1 MSKSFKKLVAIVS
14 AIAMVIAG
22 ITVQPQ
28 TANAAE
34 ALEWSELTDG
44 LKKATIKNTSTEEVR
59 GVEYK
64 GFETDRSWGGDSKW
78 QGQAIVND
86 VTVEAGQAYKVSL
99 DVSSTPA
106 KKILVQ
112 TLSGGEYVEKE
123 YDTTVGHIEQTFA
136 ANNDKVNIVVAFGSF
151 SDDEVGTYDVS
162 ISNLKLEKT
171 EKSEEQ
177 IEKERVEALLTGDEN
192 IAKGKTAFSNSV
204 KETGYQPEEA
214 FDGNLGS
221 RYAAESY
228 ESGVTL
234 GVDLGK
240 TYKVSSV
247 AFKWEGAYATEYN
260 IQVSKDGKAYDT
272 VKTMTADKA
281 ETIEVPL
288 DEAVEARYVRIE
300 CVKNAINYG
309 YSLWEMGVY
318 GTEVA
323 EVETTTPVVE
333 PGTVETTT
341 PAKQDET
348 TTPAPVVPT
357 VPVAAE
363 KDWSAEDF
371 IGSTDATYNDTYK
384 AIKDGA
390 INEIVNIQK
399 ADDTLGLY
407 VSFADADFGTITVNG
422 KAADIKVA
430 GAGIWFKLSN
440 FTDMYSDVVITNG
453 AGTVKAT
460 LYVYNKNGV
469 DNSKKDDETTTPAKP
484 TVAPTTANG
493 NVDESIK
500 APEGLVH
507 APGEGL
513 PYHFAWAAV
522 DGADGYNVYI
532 DGVYVT
538 KVTENVADLDAS
550 MFTKGAGEYTV
561 GVATVKEN
569 KTSAITSIKY
579 TYAGSGQPATTKVS
593 VTTTVAPVATT
604 VAPVITTV
612 APVTTPSVPGQDVD
626 ESIKAPEGLVWA
638 GNANLPYYFAWAKAD
653 GIDSYNV
660 YVDGTLVANV
670 VDGSVNLNE
679 SVFTKGSG
687 EYAIGIAAV
696 KGNKTSVITS
706 IKYTYAGSGQPAT
719 TKAPEPSTAKPTDV
733 TVAPTAPGQDVDE
746 SIKAPEGLVWA
757 GNANLPYYFAWAPVV
772 GVDSYNVYVD
782 GVYATNVNGNS
793 VNLEK
798 SVFTKGSGEY
808 TVGVAA
814 VKGNKVSNI
823 TSVKYT
829 YTGDGAITTT
839 KAPEAQ
845 PTAAPTTV
853 APTAKP
859 TVAPTTA
866 KPTTKPK
873 ETTTIDFTTDSS
885 IEKPFGLDVSQAS
898 VGYVNVVW
906 GRGTIDCYN
915 VYVDGERRR
924 TGISAQA
931 LKLPVYTEGTHTIA
945 ITTVVGKRESERL
958 EAQIQITGTGEKETE
973 PETCPEELKPQLK
986 ENVPLRDDRIAIELN
1001 NKTNGKY
1008 SDSEIYWCIV
1018 GNNANNQLC
1027 YMDKDG
1033 NMIPASESLN
1043 TVEVNGTK
1051 YANIYHTLAESDHVY
1066 APTIRSGRMYLS
1078 YGKPVYVKF
1087 VGSTGYAGPDLNN
1100 PGDVNANTLFEFA
1113 EFTIEGKHYW
1123 GNTTR
1128 VDYFCFPMVTRLIGG
1143 SLYGGYDNVVGDVG
1157 TRDEIFNAF
1166 KNEVPNEYKSLVR
1179 DDRIIAPCKSTFNV
1193 GKINGNYFDNYINEF
1208 WNKYAN
1214 EDLRFSSE
1222 SGRFVGRVVGNQM
1235 RFTREGD
1242 STVYYVDKPNTQ
1254 EVLEG
1259 KGAFD
1264 RGNGVEKAIEAQL
1277 CAAFNRGVATEP
1289 ENWYTPSKY
1298 YKNSVSNFYAGFFH
1312 EHSVLG
1318 KAYGFCY
1325 DDVNDQSTLLQYDK
1339 ADALVIDL
1347 KW

>member
-348 TTPAPVVPT
+348 TTPAKQDETTTPAPVVPT

-484 TVAPTTANG
+484 TVAPTT
-493 NVDESIK
+493 V
-500 APEGLVH
+500 AP
-507 APGEGL
+507 
-513 PYHFAWAAV
+513 
-522 DGADGYNVYI
+522 
-532 DGVYVT
+532 
-538 KVTENVADLDAS
+538 
-550 MFTKGAGEYTV
+550 
-561 GVATVKEN
+561 
-569 KTSAITSIKY
+569 
-579 TYAGSGQPATTKVS
+579 
-593 VTTTVAPVATT
+593 TTVAPTT
-604 VAPVITTV
+604 VAPTTV
-612 APVTTPSVPGQDVD
+612 APTTV
-626 ESIKAPEGLVWA
+626 
-638 GNANLPYYFAWAKAD
+638 
-653 GIDSYNV
+653 
-660 YVDGTLVANV
+660 
-670 VDGSVNLNE
+670 
-679 SVFTKGSG
+679 
-687 EYAIGIAAV
+687 
-696 KGNKTSVITS
+696 
-706 IKYTYAGSGQPAT
+706 
-719 TKAPEPSTAKPTDV
+719 
-733 TVAPTAPGQDVDE
+733 
-746 SIKAPEGLVWA
+746 
-757 GNANLPYYFAWAPVV
+757 
-772 GVDSYNVYVD
+772 
-782 GVYATNVNGNS
+782 
-793 VNLEK
+793 
-798 SVFTKGSGEY
+798 
-808 TVGVAA
+808 
-814 VKGNKVSNI
+814 
-823 TSVKYT
+823 
-829 YTGDGAITTT
+829 
-839 KAPEAQ
+839 
-845 PTAAPTTV
+845 APTTV

-859 TVAPTTA
+859 TETPTAKPTETPTAKPTVAPTTKAISTTAVPATVKKTTVKKTTVKATA
-866 KPTTKPK
+866 KKLSSNKVKLSVKKVAGASKYSVQISTTKNFK
-873 ETTTIDFTTDSS
+873 KVVAKKTSKKAVFTVKS
-885 IEKPFGLDVSQAS
+885 KKLKGKKKL
-898 VGYVNVVW
+898 YVRVK
-906 GRGTIDCYN
+906 
-915 VYVDGERRR
+915 VYKKV
-924 TGISAQA
+924 
-931 LKLPVYTEGTHTIA
+931 
-945 ITTVVGKRESERL
+945 
-958 EAQIQITGTGEKETE
+958 
-973 PETCPEELKPQLK
+973 
-986 ENVPLRDDRIAIELN
+986 
-1001 NKTNGKY
+1001 NGKT
-1008 SDSEIYWCIV
+1008 V
-1018 GNNANNQLC
+1018 
-1027 YMDKDG
+1027 
-1033 NMIPASESLN
+1033 ASQWSKA
-1043 TVEVNGTK
+1043 TK
-1051 YANIYHTLAESDHVY
+1051 
-1066 APTIRSGRMYLS
+1066 IR
-1078 YGKPVYVKF
+1078 VK
-1087 VGSTGYAGPDLNN
+1087 
-1100 PGDVNANTLFEFA
+1100 
-1113 EFTIEGKHYW
+1113 K
-1123 GNTTR
+1123 
-1128 VDYFCFPMVTRLIGG
+1128 
-1143 SLYGGYDNVVGDVG
+1143 
-1157 TRDEIFNAF
+1157 
-1166 KNEVPNEYKSLVR
+1166 
-1179 DDRIIAPCKSTFNV
+1179 
-1193 GKINGNYFDNYINEF
+1193 
-1208 WNKYAN
+1208 
-1214 EDLRFSSE
+1214 
-1222 SGRFVGRVVGNQM
+1222 
-1235 RFTREGD
+1235 
-1242 STVYYVDKPNTQ
+1242 
-1254 EVLEG
+1254 
-1259 KGAFD
+1259 
-1264 RGNGVEKAIEAQL
+1264 
-1277 CAAFNRGVATEP
+1277 
-1289 ENWYTPSKY
+1289 
-1298 YKNSVSNFYAGFFH
+1298 
-1312 EHSVLG
+1312 
-1318 KAYGFCY
+1318 
-1325 DDVNDQSTLLQYDK
+1325 
-1339 ADALVIDL
+1339 
-1347 KW
+1347 

>member
-34 ALEWSELTDG
+34 ALEWSELTDE
-44 LKKATIKNTSTEEVR
+44 LKKATITNTSTEEVR

-348 TTPAPVVPT
+348 TTPAKQDETTTPAPVVPT

-484 TVAPTTANG
+484 TVAPTT
-493 NVDESIK
+493 V
-500 APEGLVH
+500 AP
-507 APGEGL
+507 
-513 PYHFAWAAV
+513 
-522 DGADGYNVYI
+522 
-532 DGVYVT
+532 
-538 KVTENVADLDAS
+538 
-550 MFTKGAGEYTV
+550 
-561 GVATVKEN
+561 
-569 KTSAITSIKY
+569 
-579 TYAGSGQPATTKVS
+579 
-593 VTTTVAPVATT
+593 TTVAPTT
-604 VAPVITTV
+604 VAPTTV
-612 APVTTPSVPGQDVD
+612 APT
-626 ESIKAPEGLVWA
+626 
-638 GNANLPYYFAWAKAD
+638 
-653 GIDSYNV
+653 
-660 YVDGTLVANV
+660 
-670 VDGSVNLNE
+670 
-679 SVFTKGSG
+679 
-687 EYAIGIAAV
+687 
-696 KGNKTSVITS
+696 
-706 IKYTYAGSGQPAT
+706 
-719 TKAPEPSTAKPTDV
+719 
-733 TVAPTAPGQDVDE
+733 TVAPTAKPTE
-746 SIKAPEGLVWA
+746 
-757 GNANLPYYFAWAPVV
+757 
-772 GVDSYNVYVD
+772 
-782 GVYATNVNGNS
+782 T
-793 VNLEK
+793 
-798 SVFTKGSGEY
+798 
-808 TVGVAA
+808 
-814 VKGNKVSNI
+814 
-823 TSVKYT
+823 
-829 YTGDGAITTT
+829 
-839 KAPEAQ
+839 
-845 PTAAPTTV
+845 PTAKPTETPTAKPTV

-859 TVAPTTA
+859 TVAPTTKAISTTAVPATVKKTTVKKTTVKATA
-866 KPTTKPK
+866 KKLSSNKVKLSVKKVAGASKYSVQISTTKNFK
-873 ETTTIDFTTDSS
+873 KVVAKKTSKKAVFTVKS
-885 IEKPFGLDVSQAS
+885 KKLKGKKKL
-898 VGYVNVVW
+898 YVRVK
-906 GRGTIDCYN
+906 
-915 VYVDGERRR
+915 VYKKV
-924 TGISAQA
+924 
-931 LKLPVYTEGTHTIA
+931 
-945 ITTVVGKRESERL
+945 
-958 EAQIQITGTGEKETE
+958 
-973 PETCPEELKPQLK
+973 
-986 ENVPLRDDRIAIELN
+986 
-1001 NKTNGKY
+1001 NGKT
-1008 SDSEIYWCIV
+1008 V
-1018 GNNANNQLC
+1018 
-1027 YMDKDG
+1027 
-1033 NMIPASESLN
+1033 ASQWSKA
-1043 TVEVNGTK
+1043 TK
-1051 YANIYHTLAESDHVY
+1051 
-1066 APTIRSGRMYLS
+1066 IR
-1078 YGKPVYVKF
+1078 VK
-1087 VGSTGYAGPDLNN
+1087 
-1100 PGDVNANTLFEFA
+1100 
-1113 EFTIEGKHYW
+1113 K
-1123 GNTTR
+1123 
-1128 VDYFCFPMVTRLIGG
+1128 
-1143 SLYGGYDNVVGDVG
+1143 
-1157 TRDEIFNAF
+1157 
-1166 KNEVPNEYKSLVR
+1166 
-1179 DDRIIAPCKSTFNV
+1179 
-1193 GKINGNYFDNYINEF
+1193 
-1208 WNKYAN
+1208 
-1214 EDLRFSSE
+1214 
-1222 SGRFVGRVVGNQM
+1222 
-1235 RFTREGD
+1235 
-1242 STVYYVDKPNTQ
+1242 
-1254 EVLEG
+1254 
-1259 KGAFD
+1259 
-1264 RGNGVEKAIEAQL
+1264 
-1277 CAAFNRGVATEP
+1277 
-1289 ENWYTPSKY
+1289 
-1298 YKNSVSNFYAGFFH
+1298 
-1312 EHSVLG
+1312 
-1318 KAYGFCY
+1318 
-1325 DDVNDQSTLLQYDK
+1325 
-1339 ADALVIDL
+1339 
-1347 KW
+1347 

>member
-484 TVAPTTANG
+484 TVAPTT
-493 NVDESIK
+493 V
-500 APEGLVH
+500 AP
-507 APGEGL
+507 
-513 PYHFAWAAV
+513 
-522 DGADGYNVYI
+522 
-532 DGVYVT
+532 
-538 KVTENVADLDAS
+538 
-550 MFTKGAGEYTV
+550 
-561 GVATVKEN
+561 
-569 KTSAITSIKY
+569 
-579 TYAGSGQPATTKVS
+579 
-593 VTTTVAPVATT
+593 TTVAPTT
-604 VAPVITTV
+604 VAPT
-612 APVTTPSVPGQDVD
+612 
-626 ESIKAPEGLVWA
+626 
-638 GNANLPYYFAWAKAD
+638 
-653 GIDSYNV
+653 
-660 YVDGTLVANV
+660 
-670 VDGSVNLNE
+670 
-679 SVFTKGSG
+679 
-687 EYAIGIAAV
+687 
-696 KGNKTSVITS
+696 
-706 IKYTYAGSGQPAT
+706 
-719 TKAPEPSTAKPTDV
+719 
-733 TVAPTAPGQDVDE
+733 TVAPTAKPTE
-746 SIKAPEGLVWA
+746 
-757 GNANLPYYFAWAPVV
+757 
-772 GVDSYNVYVD
+772 
-782 GVYATNVNGNS
+782 T
-793 VNLEK
+793 
-798 SVFTKGSGEY
+798 
-808 TVGVAA
+808 
-814 VKGNKVSNI
+814 
-823 TSVKYT
+823 
-829 YTGDGAITTT
+829 
-839 KAPEAQ
+839 
-845 PTAAPTTV
+845 PTAKPTETPTAKPTVAPTAKPTV

-859 TVAPTTA
+859 TVAPTTKAISTTAVPATVKKTTVKKTTVKATA
-866 KPTTKPK
+866 KKLSSNKVKLSVKKVAGASKYSVQISTTKNFK
-873 ETTTIDFTTDSS
+873 KVVAKKTSKKAVFTVKS
-885 IEKPFGLDVSQAS
+885 KKLKGKKKL
-898 VGYVNVVW
+898 YVRVK
-906 GRGTIDCYN
+906 
-915 VYVDGERRR
+915 VYKKV
-924 TGISAQA
+924 
-931 LKLPVYTEGTHTIA
+931 
-945 ITTVVGKRESERL
+945 
-958 EAQIQITGTGEKETE
+958 
-973 PETCPEELKPQLK
+973 
-986 ENVPLRDDRIAIELN
+986 
-1001 NKTNGKY
+1001 NGKT
-1008 SDSEIYWCIV
+1008 V
-1018 GNNANNQLC
+1018 
-1027 YMDKDG
+1027 
-1033 NMIPASESLN
+1033 ASQWSKA
-1043 TVEVNGTK
+1043 TK
-1051 YANIYHTLAESDHVY
+1051 
-1066 APTIRSGRMYLS
+1066 IR
-1078 YGKPVYVKF
+1078 VK
-1087 VGSTGYAGPDLNN
+1087 
-1100 PGDVNANTLFEFA
+1100 
-1113 EFTIEGKHYW
+1113 K
-1123 GNTTR
+1123 
-1128 VDYFCFPMVTRLIGG
+1128 
-1143 SLYGGYDNVVGDVG
+1143 
-1157 TRDEIFNAF
+1157 
-1166 KNEVPNEYKSLVR
+1166 
-1179 DDRIIAPCKSTFNV
+1179 
-1193 GKINGNYFDNYINEF
+1193 
-1208 WNKYAN
+1208 
-1214 EDLRFSSE
+1214 
-1222 SGRFVGRVVGNQM
+1222 
-1235 RFTREGD
+1235 
-1242 STVYYVDKPNTQ
+1242 
-1254 EVLEG
+1254 
-1259 KGAFD
+1259 
-1264 RGNGVEKAIEAQL
+1264 
-1277 CAAFNRGVATEP
+1277 
-1289 ENWYTPSKY
+1289 
-1298 YKNSVSNFYAGFFH
+1298 
-1312 EHSVLG
+1312 
-1318 KAYGFCY
+1318 
-1325 DDVNDQSTLLQYDK
+1325 
-1339 ADALVIDL
+1339 
-1347 KW
+1347 

>member
-348 TTPAPVVPT
+348 TTPAKQDETTTPAPVVPT

-484 TVAPTTANG
+484 TVAPTT
-493 NVDESIK
+493 V
-500 APEGLVH
+500 AP
-507 APGEGL
+507 
-513 PYHFAWAAV
+513 
-522 DGADGYNVYI
+522 
-532 DGVYVT
+532 
-538 KVTENVADLDAS
+538 
-550 MFTKGAGEYTV
+550 
-561 GVATVKEN
+561 
-569 KTSAITSIKY
+569 
-579 TYAGSGQPATTKVS
+579 
-593 VTTTVAPVATT
+593 TTVAPTT
-604 VAPVITTV
+604 VAPTTV
-612 APVTTPSVPGQDVD
+612 
-626 ESIKAPEGLVWA
+626 
-638 GNANLPYYFAWAKAD
+638 
-653 GIDSYNV
+653 
-660 YVDGTLVANV
+660 
-670 VDGSVNLNE
+670 
-679 SVFTKGSG
+679 
-687 EYAIGIAAV
+687 
-696 KGNKTSVITS
+696 
-706 IKYTYAGSGQPAT
+706 
-719 TKAPEPSTAKPTDV
+719 
-733 TVAPTAPGQDVDE
+733 
-746 SIKAPEGLVWA
+746 
-757 GNANLPYYFAWAPVV
+757 
-772 GVDSYNVYVD
+772 
-782 GVYATNVNGNS
+782 
-793 VNLEK
+793 
-798 SVFTKGSGEY
+798 
-808 TVGVAA
+808 
-814 VKGNKVSNI
+814 
-823 TSVKYT
+823 
-829 YTGDGAITTT
+829 
-839 KAPEAQ
+839 
-845 PTAAPTTV
+845 APTTV

-859 TVAPTTA
+859 TVAPTTVAPTA
-866 KPTTKPK
+866 KPTVAP
-873 ETTTIDFTTDSS
+873 
-885 IEKPFGLDVSQAS
+885 
-898 VGYVNVVW
+898 
-906 GRGTIDCYN
+906 
-915 VYVDGERRR
+915 
-924 TGISAQA
+924 
-931 LKLPVYTEGTHTIA
+931 
-945 ITTVVGKRESERL
+945 TTVAPTTKAISTTAVPTTVKKTTVKKTTVKATAKKLSSNKVKLSVKKVAGASKYAVQISTTKNFKKVVAKKTSKKAVFTVKSKKLKGKKKLYVRV
-958 EAQIQITGTGEKETE
+958 KVY
-973 PETCPEELKPQLK
+973 KK
-986 ENVPLRDDRIAIELN
+986 V
-1001 NKTNGKY
+1001 NGKT
-1008 SDSEIYWCIV
+1008 V
-1018 GNNANNQLC
+1018 
-1027 YMDKDG
+1027 
-1033 NMIPASESLN
+1033 ASQWSKA
-1043 TVEVNGTK
+1043 TK
-1051 YANIYHTLAESDHVY
+1051 
-1066 APTIRSGRMYLS
+1066 IR
-1078 YGKPVYVKF
+1078 
-1087 VGSTGYAGPDLNN
+1087 
-1100 PGDVNANTLFEFA
+1100 
-1113 EFTIEGKHYW
+1113 
-1123 GNTTR
+1123 
-1128 VDYFCFPMVTRLIGG
+1128 
-1143 SLYGGYDNVVGDVG
+1143 
-1157 TRDEIFNAF
+1157 
-1166 KNEVPNEYKSLVR
+1166 
-1179 DDRIIAPCKSTFNV
+1179 
-1193 GKINGNYFDNYINEF
+1193 
-1208 WNKYAN
+1208 
-1214 EDLRFSSE
+1214 
-1222 SGRFVGRVVGNQM
+1222 
-1235 RFTREGD
+1235 
-1242 STVYYVDKPNTQ
+1242 
-1254 EVLEG
+1254 
-1259 KGAFD
+1259 
-1264 RGNGVEKAIEAQL
+1264 
-1277 CAAFNRGVATEP
+1277 
-1289 ENWYTPSKY
+1289 
-1298 YKNSVSNFYAGFFH
+1298 
-1312 EHSVLG
+1312 
-1318 KAYGFCY
+1318 
-1325 DDVNDQSTLLQYDK
+1325 
-1339 ADALVIDL
+1339 L
-1347 KW
+1347 KK

>member
-78 QGQAIVND
+78 QGQAMVKD

-136 ANNDKVNIVVAFGSF
+136 ANNDKVNIIVAFGSF

-177 IEKERVEALLTGDEN
+177 IEKQRVEALLTGDEN

-204 KETGYQPEEA
+204 QETGYQPEEA

-221 RYAAESY
+221 RYAAASY

-300 CVKNAINYG
+300 CVKNALNYG

-333 PGTVETTT
+333 PGTVETTTPAKQDETTT

-484 TVAPTTANG
+484 TVAPTT
-493 NVDESIK
+493 V
-500 APEGLVH
+500 AP
-507 APGEGL
+507 
-513 PYHFAWAAV
+513 
-522 DGADGYNVYI
+522 
-532 DGVYVT
+532 
-538 KVTENVADLDAS
+538 
-550 MFTKGAGEYTV
+550 
-561 GVATVKEN
+561 
-569 KTSAITSIKY
+569 
-579 TYAGSGQPATTKVS
+579 
-593 VTTTVAPVATT
+593 TTVAPTT
-604 VAPVITTV
+604 VAPTTV
-612 APVTTPSVPGQDVD
+612 APT
-626 ESIKAPEGLVWA
+626 
-638 GNANLPYYFAWAKAD
+638 
-653 GIDSYNV
+653 
-660 YVDGTLVANV
+660 
-670 VDGSVNLNE
+670 
-679 SVFTKGSG
+679 
-687 EYAIGIAAV
+687 
-696 KGNKTSVITS
+696 
-706 IKYTYAGSGQPAT
+706 
-719 TKAPEPSTAKPTDV
+719 
-733 TVAPTAPGQDVDE
+733 TVAPTTVAPTTV
-746 SIKAPEGLVWA
+746 AP
-757 GNANLPYYFAWAPVV
+757 
-772 GVDSYNVYVD
+772 
-782 GVYATNVNGNS
+782 T
-793 VNLEK
+793 
-798 SVFTKGSGEY
+798 
-808 TVGVAA
+808 TV
-814 VKGNKVSNI
+814 
-823 TSVKYT
+823 TP
-829 YTGDGAITTT
+829 TTV
-839 KAPEAQ
+839 
-845 PTAAPTTV
+845 APTTV

-859 TVAPTTA
+859 TVAPTTVAPTA
-866 KPTTKPK
+866 KPTVAP
-873 ETTTIDFTTDSS
+873 
-885 IEKPFGLDVSQAS
+885 
-898 VGYVNVVW
+898 
-906 GRGTIDCYN
+906 
-915 VYVDGERRR
+915 
-924 TGISAQA
+924 
-931 LKLPVYTEGTHTIA
+931 
-945 ITTVVGKRESERL
+945 TTVAPTTKAISTTAVPTTVKKTTVKKTTVKATAKKLSSNKVKLSVKKVAGASKYAVQISTTKNFKKVVAKKTSKKAVFTVKSKKLKGKKKLYVRV
-958 EAQIQITGTGEKETE
+958 KVY
-973 PETCPEELKPQLK
+973 KK
-986 ENVPLRDDRIAIELN
+986 V
-1001 NKTNGKY
+1001 NGKT
-1008 SDSEIYWCIV
+1008 V
-1018 GNNANNQLC
+1018 
-1027 YMDKDG
+1027 
-1033 NMIPASESLN
+1033 ASQWSKA
-1043 TVEVNGTK
+1043 TK
-1051 YANIYHTLAESDHVY
+1051 
-1066 APTIRSGRMYLS
+1066 IR
-1078 YGKPVYVKF
+1078 
-1087 VGSTGYAGPDLNN
+1087 
-1100 PGDVNANTLFEFA
+1100 
-1113 EFTIEGKHYW
+1113 
-1123 GNTTR
+1123 
-1128 VDYFCFPMVTRLIGG
+1128 
-1143 SLYGGYDNVVGDVG
+1143 
-1157 TRDEIFNAF
+1157 
-1166 KNEVPNEYKSLVR
+1166 
-1179 DDRIIAPCKSTFNV
+1179 
-1193 GKINGNYFDNYINEF
+1193 
-1208 WNKYAN
+1208 
-1214 EDLRFSSE
+1214 
-1222 SGRFVGRVVGNQM
+1222 
-1235 RFTREGD
+1235 
-1242 STVYYVDKPNTQ
+1242 
-1254 EVLEG
+1254 
-1259 KGAFD
+1259 
-1264 RGNGVEKAIEAQL
+1264 
-1277 CAAFNRGVATEP
+1277 
-1289 ENWYTPSKY
+1289 
-1298 YKNSVSNFYAGFFH
+1298 
-1312 EHSVLG
+1312 
-1318 KAYGFCY
+1318 
-1325 DDVNDQSTLLQYDK
+1325 
-1339 ADALVIDL
+1339 L
-1347 KW
+1347 KK

>member
-78 QGQAIVND
+78 QGQAMVKD

-136 ANNDKVNIVVAFGSF
+136 ANNDKVNIIVAFGSF

-204 KETGYQPEEA
+204 QETGYQPEEA

-221 RYAAESY
+221 RYAAASY

-300 CVKNAINYG
+300 CVKNALNYG
-309 YSLWEMGVY
+309 YSLWEVGVY

-348 TTPAPVVPT
+348 TTPAKQDETTTPAKQDETTTPAPVVPT
-357 VPVAAE
+357 VPTAAE

-371 IGSTDATYNDTYK
+371 ISSADATYNDTYK

-484 TVAPTTANG
+484 TVAPTT
-493 NVDESIK
+493 V
-500 APEGLVH
+500 AP
-507 APGEGL
+507 
-513 PYHFAWAAV
+513 
-522 DGADGYNVYI
+522 
-532 DGVYVT
+532 
-538 KVTENVADLDAS
+538 
-550 MFTKGAGEYTV
+550 
-561 GVATVKEN
+561 
-569 KTSAITSIKY
+569 
-579 TYAGSGQPATTKVS
+579 
-593 VTTTVAPVATT
+593 TTVAPTT
-604 VAPVITTV
+604 VAPTTV
-612 APVTTPSVPGQDVD
+612 APTTV
-626 ESIKAPEGLVWA
+626 AP
-638 GNANLPYYFAWAKAD
+638 
-653 GIDSYNV
+653 
-660 YVDGTLVANV
+660 TTVA
-670 VDGSVNLNE
+670 
-679 SVFTKGSG
+679 
-687 EYAIGIAAV
+687 
-696 KGNKTSVITS
+696 
-706 IKYTYAGSGQPAT
+706 PT
-719 TKAPEPSTAKPTDV
+719 TVAPT
-733 TVAPTAPGQDVDE
+733 TVAPTAKPTE
-746 SIKAPEGLVWA
+746 
-757 GNANLPYYFAWAPVV
+757 
-772 GVDSYNVYVD
+772 
-782 GVYATNVNGNS
+782 T
-793 VNLEK
+793 
-798 SVFTKGSGEY
+798 
-808 TVGVAA
+808 
-814 VKGNKVSNI
+814 
-823 TSVKYT
+823 
-829 YTGDGAITTT
+829 
-839 KAPEAQ
+839 
-845 PTAAPTTV
+845 PTAKPTETPTAKPTV

-859 TVAPTTA
+859 TVAPTTVA
-866 KPTTKPK
+866 PTTKAIS
-873 ETTTIDFTTDSS
+873 TTAVPATV
-885 IEKPFGLDVSQAS
+885 K
-898 VGYVNVVW
+898 
-906 GRGTIDCYN
+906 
-915 VYVDGERRR
+915 
-924 TGISAQA
+924 
-931 LKLPVYTEGTHTIA
+931 K
-945 ITTVVGKRESERL
+945 TTVKKTTVKATAKKLSSNKVKLSVKKVAGASKYAVQISTTKNFKKVVAKKTSKKAVFTVKSKKLKGKKKLYVRV
-958 EAQIQITGTGEKETE
+958 KVY
-973 PETCPEELKPQLK
+973 KK
-986 ENVPLRDDRIAIELN
+986 V
-1001 NKTNGKY
+1001 NGKT
-1008 SDSEIYWCIV
+1008 V
-1018 GNNANNQLC
+1018 
-1027 YMDKDG
+1027 
-1033 NMIPASESLN
+1033 ASQWSKA
-1043 TVEVNGTK
+1043 TK
-1051 YANIYHTLAESDHVY
+1051 
-1066 APTIRSGRMYLS
+1066 IR
-1078 YGKPVYVKF
+1078 
-1087 VGSTGYAGPDLNN
+1087 
-1100 PGDVNANTLFEFA
+1100 
-1113 EFTIEGKHYW
+1113 
-1123 GNTTR
+1123 
-1128 VDYFCFPMVTRLIGG
+1128 
-1143 SLYGGYDNVVGDVG
+1143 
-1157 TRDEIFNAF
+1157 
-1166 KNEVPNEYKSLVR
+1166 
-1179 DDRIIAPCKSTFNV
+1179 
-1193 GKINGNYFDNYINEF
+1193 
-1208 WNKYAN
+1208 
-1214 EDLRFSSE
+1214 
-1222 SGRFVGRVVGNQM
+1222 
-1235 RFTREGD
+1235 
-1242 STVYYVDKPNTQ
+1242 
-1254 EVLEG
+1254 
-1259 KGAFD
+1259 
-1264 RGNGVEKAIEAQL
+1264 
-1277 CAAFNRGVATEP
+1277 
-1289 ENWYTPSKY
+1289 
-1298 YKNSVSNFYAGFFH
+1298 
-1312 EHSVLG
+1312 
-1318 KAYGFCY
+1318 
-1325 DDVNDQSTLLQYDK
+1325 
-1339 ADALVIDL
+1339 L
-1347 KW
+1347 KK

>member
-78 QGQAIVND
+78 QGQAMVKD

-136 ANNDKVNIVVAFGSF
+136 ANNDKVNIIVAFGSF

-204 KETGYQPEEA
+204 QETGYQPEEA

-221 RYAAESY
+221 RYAAASY

-300 CVKNAINYG
+300 CVKNALNYG

-333 PGTVETTT
+333 PGTVETTTPAKQDETTT

-469 DNSKKDDETTTPAKP
+469 DNSKKDDETTTAAPAQKETTTAAP
-484 TVAPTTANG
+484 AQKETTTTAAPAQKETTTVAPAQKETTTVAPTT
-493 NVDESIK
+493 K
-500 APEGLVH
+500 AISTTA
-507 APGEGL
+507 AP
-513 PYHFAWAAV
+513 
-522 DGADGYNVYI
+522 
-532 DGVYVT
+532 
-538 KVTENVADLDAS
+538 
-550 MFTKGAGEYTV
+550 
-561 GVATVKEN
+561 ATVKKTTVKKTTVKATAKKLSSN
-569 KTSAITSIKY
+569 KVKLSVKKVAGASKYAVQISTTKNFKKVVAKKTSKKAVFTVKSKKLKGKKKLY
-579 TYAGSGQPATTKVS
+579 VRVKVYKK
-593 VTTTVAPVATT
+593 VNGKTVASQWSKATK
-604 VAPVITTV
+604 I
-612 APVTTPSVPGQDVD
+612 
-626 ESIKAPEGLVWA
+626 
-638 GNANLPYYFAWAKAD
+638 
-653 GIDSYNV
+653 
-660 YVDGTLVANV
+660 
-670 VDGSVNLNE
+670 
-679 SVFTKGSG
+679 
-687 EYAIGIAAV
+687 
-696 KGNKTSVITS
+696 
-706 IKYTYAGSGQPAT
+706 
-719 TKAPEPSTAKPTDV
+719 
-733 TVAPTAPGQDVDE
+733 
-746 SIKAPEGLVWA
+746 
-757 GNANLPYYFAWAPVV
+757 
-772 GVDSYNVYVD
+772 
-782 GVYATNVNGNS
+782 
-793 VNLEK
+793 
-798 SVFTKGSGEY
+798 
-808 TVGVAA
+808 
-814 VKGNKVSNI
+814 
-823 TSVKYT
+823 
-829 YTGDGAITTT
+829 
-839 KAPEAQ
+839 
-845 PTAAPTTV
+845 
-853 APTAKP
+853 
-859 TVAPTTA
+859 
-866 KPTTKPK
+866 
-873 ETTTIDFTTDSS
+873 
-885 IEKPFGLDVSQAS
+885 
-898 VGYVNVVW
+898 
-906 GRGTIDCYN
+906 R
-915 VYVDGERRR
+915 
-924 TGISAQA
+924 
-931 LKLPVYTEGTHTIA
+931 LK
-945 ITTVVGKRESERL
+945 K
-958 EAQIQITGTGEKETE
+958 
-973 PETCPEELKPQLK
+973 
-986 ENVPLRDDRIAIELN
+986 
-1001 NKTNGKY
+1001 
-1008 SDSEIYWCIV
+1008 
-1018 GNNANNQLC
+1018 
-1027 YMDKDG
+1027 
-1033 NMIPASESLN
+1033 
-1043 TVEVNGTK
+1043 
-1051 YANIYHTLAESDHVY
+1051 
-1066 APTIRSGRMYLS
+1066 
-1078 YGKPVYVKF
+1078 
-1087 VGSTGYAGPDLNN
+1087 
-1100 PGDVNANTLFEFA
+1100 
-1113 EFTIEGKHYW
+1113 
-1123 GNTTR
+1123 
-1128 VDYFCFPMVTRLIGG
+1128 
-1143 SLYGGYDNVVGDVG
+1143 
-1157 TRDEIFNAF
+1157 
-1166 KNEVPNEYKSLVR
+1166 
-1179 DDRIIAPCKSTFNV
+1179 
-1193 GKINGNYFDNYINEF
+1193 
-1208 WNKYAN
+1208 
-1214 EDLRFSSE
+1214 
-1222 SGRFVGRVVGNQM
+1222 
-1235 RFTREGD
+1235 
-1242 STVYYVDKPNTQ
+1242 
-1254 EVLEG
+1254 
-1259 KGAFD
+1259 
-1264 RGNGVEKAIEAQL
+1264 
-1277 CAAFNRGVATEP
+1277 
-1289 ENWYTPSKY
+1289 
-1298 YKNSVSNFYAGFFH
+1298 
-1312 EHSVLG
+1312 
-1318 KAYGFCY
+1318 
-1325 DDVNDQSTLLQYDK
+1325 
-1339 ADALVIDL
+1339 
-1347 KW
+1347 

>member
-44 LKKATIKNTSTEEVR
+44 LGKATIKNTSTEEVR
-59 GVEYK
+59 GAEYK

-78 QGQAIVND
+78 QGQAKVND

-192 IAKGKTAFSNSV
+192 IAKGKKAFSNSV
-204 KETGYQPEEA
+204 QETGYQPEEA

-221 RYAAESY
+221 RYAAASY

-300 CVKNAINYG
+300 CVKNALNYG

-333 PGTVETTT
+333 PGTVETTTPAKQDETTT

-484 TVAPTTANG
+484 TVAPTT
-493 NVDESIK
+493 V
-500 APEGLVH
+500 AP
-507 APGEGL
+507 
-513 PYHFAWAAV
+513 
-522 DGADGYNVYI
+522 
-532 DGVYVT
+532 
-538 KVTENVADLDAS
+538 
-550 MFTKGAGEYTV
+550 
-561 GVATVKEN
+561 
-569 KTSAITSIKY
+569 
-579 TYAGSGQPATTKVS
+579 
-593 VTTTVAPVATT
+593 TTVAPTT
-604 VAPVITTV
+604 VAPTTV
-612 APVTTPSVPGQDVD
+612 APT
-626 ESIKAPEGLVWA
+626 
-638 GNANLPYYFAWAKAD
+638 
-653 GIDSYNV
+653 
-660 YVDGTLVANV
+660 
-670 VDGSVNLNE
+670 
-679 SVFTKGSG
+679 
-687 EYAIGIAAV
+687 
-696 KGNKTSVITS
+696 
-706 IKYTYAGSGQPAT
+706 
-719 TKAPEPSTAKPTDV
+719 
-733 TVAPTAPGQDVDE
+733 TVAPTTVAP
-746 SIKAPEGLVWA
+746 
-757 GNANLPYYFAWAPVV
+757 
-772 GVDSYNVYVD
+772 
-782 GVYATNVNGNS
+782 T
-793 VNLEK
+793 
-798 SVFTKGSGEY
+798 
-808 TVGVAA
+808 TV
-814 VKGNKVSNI
+814 
-823 TSVKYT
+823 TP
-829 YTGDGAITTT
+829 TTV
-839 KAPEAQ
+839 
-845 PTAAPTTV
+845 APTTV

-859 TVAPTTA
+859 TVAPTTVAPPA
-866 KPTTKPK
+866 KPTVAP
-873 ETTTIDFTTDSS
+873 
-885 IEKPFGLDVSQAS
+885 
-898 VGYVNVVW
+898 
-906 GRGTIDCYN
+906 
-915 VYVDGERRR
+915 
-924 TGISAQA
+924 
-931 LKLPVYTEGTHTIA
+931 
-945 ITTVVGKRESERL
+945 TTVAPTTKAISTTAVPTTVKKTTVKKTTVKATAKKLSSNKVKLSVKKVAGASKYAVQISTTKNFKKVVAKKTSKKAVFTVKSKKLKGKKKLYVRV
-958 EAQIQITGTGEKETE
+958 KVY
-973 PETCPEELKPQLK
+973 KK
-986 ENVPLRDDRIAIELN
+986 V
-1001 NKTNGKY
+1001 NGKT
-1008 SDSEIYWCIV
+1008 V
-1018 GNNANNQLC
+1018 
-1027 YMDKDG
+1027 
-1033 NMIPASESLN
+1033 ASQWSKA
-1043 TVEVNGTK
+1043 TK
-1051 YANIYHTLAESDHVY
+1051 
-1066 APTIRSGRMYLS
+1066 IR
-1078 YGKPVYVKF
+1078 
-1087 VGSTGYAGPDLNN
+1087 
-1100 PGDVNANTLFEFA
+1100 
-1113 EFTIEGKHYW
+1113 
-1123 GNTTR
+1123 
-1128 VDYFCFPMVTRLIGG
+1128 
-1143 SLYGGYDNVVGDVG
+1143 
-1157 TRDEIFNAF
+1157 
-1166 KNEVPNEYKSLVR
+1166 
-1179 DDRIIAPCKSTFNV
+1179 
-1193 GKINGNYFDNYINEF
+1193 
-1208 WNKYAN
+1208 
-1214 EDLRFSSE
+1214 
-1222 SGRFVGRVVGNQM
+1222 
-1235 RFTREGD
+1235 
-1242 STVYYVDKPNTQ
+1242 
-1254 EVLEG
+1254 
-1259 KGAFD
+1259 
-1264 RGNGVEKAIEAQL
+1264 
-1277 CAAFNRGVATEP
+1277 
-1289 ENWYTPSKY
+1289 
-1298 YKNSVSNFYAGFFH
+1298 
-1312 EHSVLG
+1312 
-1318 KAYGFCY
+1318 
-1325 DDVNDQSTLLQYDK
+1325 
-1339 ADALVIDL
+1339 L
-1347 KW
+1347 KK

>member
-348 TTPAPVVPT
+348 TTPAKQDETTTPAPVVPT

-484 TVAPTTANG
+484 TVAPTT
-493 NVDESIK
+493 V
-500 APEGLVH
+500 AP
-507 APGEGL
+507 
-513 PYHFAWAAV
+513 
-522 DGADGYNVYI
+522 
-532 DGVYVT
+532 
-538 KVTENVADLDAS
+538 
-550 MFTKGAGEYTV
+550 
-561 GVATVKEN
+561 
-569 KTSAITSIKY
+569 
-579 TYAGSGQPATTKVS
+579 
-593 VTTTVAPVATT
+593 TTVAPTT
-604 VAPVITTV
+604 VAPTTV
-612 APVTTPSVPGQDVD
+612 APTTV
-626 ESIKAPEGLVWA
+626 AP
-638 GNANLPYYFAWAKAD
+638 
-653 GIDSYNV
+653 
-660 YVDGTLVANV
+660 TTVA
-670 VDGSVNLNE
+670 
-679 SVFTKGSG
+679 
-687 EYAIGIAAV
+687 
-696 KGNKTSVITS
+696 
-706 IKYTYAGSGQPAT
+706 
-719 TKAPEPSTAKPTDV
+719 PT
-733 TVAPTAPGQDVDE
+733 TVAPTAKPTE
-746 SIKAPEGLVWA
+746 
-757 GNANLPYYFAWAPVV
+757 
-772 GVDSYNVYVD
+772 
-782 GVYATNVNGNS
+782 T
-793 VNLEK
+793 
-798 SVFTKGSGEY
+798 
-808 TVGVAA
+808 
-814 VKGNKVSNI
+814 
-823 TSVKYT
+823 
-829 YTGDGAITTT
+829 
-839 KAPEAQ
+839 
-845 PTAAPTTV
+845 PTAKPTV

-859 TVAPTTA
+859 TVAPTTKAISTTAAPATVKKTTVKKTTVKATA
-866 KPTTKPK
+866 KKLSSNKVKLSVKKVAGASKYAVQISTTKNFK
-873 ETTTIDFTTDSS
+873 KVVAKKTSKKAVFTVKS
-885 IEKPFGLDVSQAS
+885 KKLKGKKKL
-898 VGYVNVVW
+898 YVRVK
-906 GRGTIDCYN
+906 
-915 VYVDGERRR
+915 VYKKV
-924 TGISAQA
+924 
-931 LKLPVYTEGTHTIA
+931 
-945 ITTVVGKRESERL
+945 
-958 EAQIQITGTGEKETE
+958 
-973 PETCPEELKPQLK
+973 
-986 ENVPLRDDRIAIELN
+986 
-1001 NKTNGKY
+1001 NGKT
-1008 SDSEIYWCIV
+1008 V
-1018 GNNANNQLC
+1018 
-1027 YMDKDG
+1027 
-1033 NMIPASESLN
+1033 ASQWSKA
-1043 TVEVNGTK
+1043 TK
-1051 YANIYHTLAESDHVY
+1051 
-1066 APTIRSGRMYLS
+1066 IR
-1078 YGKPVYVKF
+1078 
-1087 VGSTGYAGPDLNN
+1087 
-1100 PGDVNANTLFEFA
+1100 
-1113 EFTIEGKHYW
+1113 
-1123 GNTTR
+1123 
-1128 VDYFCFPMVTRLIGG
+1128 
-1143 SLYGGYDNVVGDVG
+1143 
-1157 TRDEIFNAF
+1157 
-1166 KNEVPNEYKSLVR
+1166 
-1179 DDRIIAPCKSTFNV
+1179 
-1193 GKINGNYFDNYINEF
+1193 
-1208 WNKYAN
+1208 
-1214 EDLRFSSE
+1214 
-1222 SGRFVGRVVGNQM
+1222 
-1235 RFTREGD
+1235 
-1242 STVYYVDKPNTQ
+1242 
-1254 EVLEG
+1254 
-1259 KGAFD
+1259 
-1264 RGNGVEKAIEAQL
+1264 
-1277 CAAFNRGVATEP
+1277 
-1289 ENWYTPSKY
+1289 
-1298 YKNSVSNFYAGFFH
+1298 
-1312 EHSVLG
+1312 
-1318 KAYGFCY
+1318 
-1325 DDVNDQSTLLQYDK
+1325 
-1339 ADALVIDL
+1339 L
-1347 KW
+1347 KK

>member
-484 TVAPTTANG
+484 TVAPTT
-493 NVDESIK
+493 
-500 APEGLVH
+500 
-507 APGEGL
+507 
-513 PYHFAWAAV
+513 
-522 DGADGYNVYI
+522 
-532 DGVYVT
+532 
-538 KVTENVADLDAS
+538 
-550 MFTKGAGEYTV
+550 
-561 GVATVKEN
+561 
-569 KTSAITSIKY
+569 
-579 TYAGSGQPATTKVS
+579 
-593 VTTTVAPVATT
+593 VAPT
-604 VAPVITTV
+604 
-612 APVTTPSVPGQDVD
+612 
-626 ESIKAPEGLVWA
+626 
-638 GNANLPYYFAWAKAD
+638 
-653 GIDSYNV
+653 
-660 YVDGTLVANV
+660 
-670 VDGSVNLNE
+670 
-679 SVFTKGSG
+679 
-687 EYAIGIAAV
+687 
-696 KGNKTSVITS
+696 
-706 IKYTYAGSGQPAT
+706 
-719 TKAPEPSTAKPTDV
+719 
-733 TVAPTAPGQDVDE
+733 TVAPTAKPTE
-746 SIKAPEGLVWA
+746 
-757 GNANLPYYFAWAPVV
+757 
-772 GVDSYNVYVD
+772 
-782 GVYATNVNGNS
+782 T
-793 VNLEK
+793 
-798 SVFTKGSGEY
+798 
-808 TVGVAA
+808 
-814 VKGNKVSNI
+814 
-823 TSVKYT
+823 
-829 YTGDGAITTT
+829 
-839 KAPEAQ
+839 
-845 PTAAPTTV
+845 PTAKPTETPTAKPTV

-859 TVAPTTA
+859 TVAPTTKAISTTAVPATVKKTTVKKTTVKATA
-866 KPTTKPK
+866 KKLSSNKVKLSVKKVAGASKYSVQISTTKNFK
-873 ETTTIDFTTDSS
+873 KVVAKKTSKKAVFTVKS
-885 IEKPFGLDVSQAS
+885 KKLKGKKKL
-898 VGYVNVVW
+898 YVRVK
-906 GRGTIDCYN
+906 
-915 VYVDGERRR
+915 VYKKV
-924 TGISAQA
+924 
-931 LKLPVYTEGTHTIA
+931 
-945 ITTVVGKRESERL
+945 
-958 EAQIQITGTGEKETE
+958 
-973 PETCPEELKPQLK
+973 
-986 ENVPLRDDRIAIELN
+986 
-1001 NKTNGKY
+1001 NGKT
-1008 SDSEIYWCIV
+1008 V
-1018 GNNANNQLC
+1018 
-1027 YMDKDG
+1027 
-1033 NMIPASESLN
+1033 ASQWSKA
-1043 TVEVNGTK
+1043 TK
-1051 YANIYHTLAESDHVY
+1051 
-1066 APTIRSGRMYLS
+1066 IR
-1078 YGKPVYVKF
+1078 VK
-1087 VGSTGYAGPDLNN
+1087 
-1100 PGDVNANTLFEFA
+1100 
-1113 EFTIEGKHYW
+1113 K
-1123 GNTTR
+1123 
-1128 VDYFCFPMVTRLIGG
+1128 
-1143 SLYGGYDNVVGDVG
+1143 
-1157 TRDEIFNAF
+1157 
-1166 KNEVPNEYKSLVR
+1166 
-1179 DDRIIAPCKSTFNV
+1179 
-1193 GKINGNYFDNYINEF
+1193 
-1208 WNKYAN
+1208 
-1214 EDLRFSSE
+1214 
-1222 SGRFVGRVVGNQM
+1222 
-1235 RFTREGD
+1235 
-1242 STVYYVDKPNTQ
+1242 
-1254 EVLEG
+1254 
-1259 KGAFD
+1259 
-1264 RGNGVEKAIEAQL
+1264 
-1277 CAAFNRGVATEP
+1277 
-1289 ENWYTPSKY
+1289 
-1298 YKNSVSNFYAGFFH
+1298 
-1312 EHSVLG
+1312 
-1318 KAYGFCY
+1318 
-1325 DDVNDQSTLLQYDK
+1325 
-1339 ADALVIDL
+1339 
-1347 KW
+1347 